1 MAQDR
6 SVEQLMARVVKR
18 DDRALGELYDH
29 FAPGLLGM
37 LLAILGDRGAAEQVL
52 RDVFLRLWNEARSS
66 PYAGVSLDVW
76 LTIIARRAAIDRLR
90 ALRNLL
96 PLDSSSAAALKKSLA
111 WLPRPEEVLV
121 IDQRRELLKKVIN
134 QLPKAQ
140 RQALDLAV
148 FGGYTEREIAEQLG
162 EPLGKVRTGLRA
174 AMTFLRHRLR
184 AVSGTW
190 AANI

>member
-1 MAQDR
+1 
-6 SVEQLMARVVKR
+6 MARVVKR

-37 LLAILGDRGAAEQVL
+37 LLEILDDRGTAEEVL
-52 RDVFLRLWNEARSS
+52 RNVFLRLWNEARSS
-66 PYAGVSLDVW
+66 SYAGVSLDVW
-76 LTIIARRAAIDRLR
+76 LTIIARRAAIDRVR
-90 ALRNLL
+90 SKRNLA
-96 PLDSSSAAALKKSLA
+96 PLDSSGAVALKKSLA
-111 WLPRPEEVLV
+111 WLPLPEDVLV
-121 IDQRRELLKKVIN
+121 IDQRRELLNKVIH
-134 QLPKAQ
+134 QLPKGQ
-140 RQALDLAV
+140 RQGLDLAV
-148 FGGYTEREIAEQLG
+148 FGGYTEREIAEQLR